1 MPTTPSVPSVPSA
14 SRASRWD
21 VHRLPPAA
29 GRNVLV
35 TGGNAGIGYFV
46 AEQLAEAGATVVLGS
61 RDRAKAEAAIASI
74 GSRVP
79 GARVRHVALDLAG
92 HASLGASVDALGLD
106 RLDAVVHNAGVALD
120 HPPRRET
127 RDGHELMFAT
137 NHLGHFA
144 LTHHL
149 APLLMATPG
158 SRIVTTGSFAA
169 KSERL
174 DLDDLQ
180 SARDYRPKRAYAR
193 SKLAQMLFAVELDRR
208 LRAAGSTTLSMLV
221 HPGGAL
227 DSLTP
232 SRPPVH
238 VRTTGERLRHLPLG
252 LVVQGKDAA
261 AWSAVRAV
269 LDPGVRGGQM
279 WSPRAFGLR
288 GAPRIEPLWDH
299 LTDATAAARLW
310 AACADLTGADPMAA
324 HRAEGPA
331 GGPGRPPVPTDA
343 GRPSI

>member
-1 MPTTPSVPSVPSA
+1 MPSTPAAPSGPPPG
-14 SRASRWD
+14 RWN
-21 VHRLPPAA
+21 VHRLPRAE
-29 GRNVLV
+29 GKTFLV

-46 AEQLAEAGATVVLGS
+46 AEQLAGTGATVVLGC
-61 RDRAKAEAAIASI
+61 RDAAKAGAAIAAI

-79 GARVRHVALDLAG
+79 GAAVRYVPLDLADPS
-92 HASLGASVDALGLD
+92 SLKASVEALGLD

-149 APLLMATPG
+149 APLLAAAPG
-158 SRIVTTGSFAA
+158 SRVVTTGSFAA

-180 SARDYRPKRAYAR
+180 SRHDYRPKRAYAR
-193 SKLAQMLFAVELDRR
+193 SKLAQMLFALELDRR
-208 LRAAGSTTLSMLV
+208 LRAVGSTTRSVLV

-238 VRTTGERLRHLPLG
+238 VRTPGARLGHLPLR

-261 AWSAVRAV
+261 AWPAVRGV
-269 LDPGVRGGQM
+269 LDPDVRGGRM
-279 WSPRAFGLR
+279 LAPRAFGLR
-288 GAPRIEPLWDH
+288 GVPRTEPLWSH
-299 LTDATAAARLW
+299 LADTATAARLW
-310 AACADLTGADPMAA
+310 SASRDLTGTDP
-324 HRAEGPA
+324 
-331 GGPGRPPVPTDA
+331 GPGRFAAAP
-343 GRPSI
+343 

>member
-1 MPTTPSVPSVPSA
+1 MPSTPRDP
-14 SRASRWD
+14 RWN
-21 VHRLPPAA
+21 VHRLPRA
-29 GRNVLV
+29 GGKNVLV

-46 AEQLAEAGATVVLGS
+46 AEQLAGTGATVVLGS
-61 RDRAKAEAAIASI
+61 RNRAKAEDAIASI
-74 GSRVP
+74 GARVP
-79 GARVRHVALDLAG
+79 GAKVRHVPLDLAD
-92 HASLGASVDALGLD
+92 HASLKASVDALGLD

-127 RDGHELMFAT
+127 TDGHELMFAT

-149 APLLMATPG
+149 APLLTATPG

-169 KSERL
+169 KTERL

-180 SARDYRPKRAYAR
+180 SMRDYQPKRAYAR
-193 SKLAQMLFAVELDRR
+193 SKLAQMLFALELDRR
-208 LRAAGSTTLSMLV
+208 LRAAGSATLSVLV

-238 VRTTGERLRHLPLG
+238 VRTTGERLRGLPLG

-288 GAPRIEPLWDH
+288 GAPRIEPLWNH
-299 LTDATAAARLW
+299 LADTTTAARLW
-310 AACADLTGADPMAA
+310 AAGCELTGI
-324 HRAEGPA
+324 ELSF
-331 GGPGRPPVPTDA
+331 TD
-343 GRPSI
+343 RTDTVR